1 MQKVDYAKYVD
12 SKQELEKKQQ
22 AVAEELKVVANRFFS
37 TEEGRRY
44 ANQML
49 TAVRYFDVLPSN
61 LSDNDLRYVQAQRDF
76 VNVFLIGLIKKETLI
91 DIIKDRNNGK

>member
-1 MQKVDYAKYVD
+1 MQKVDYAKYID
-12 SKQELEKKQQ
+12 SKKEFEEKQKV
-22 AVAEELKVVANRFFS
+22 VAEELKVIANRFFS
-37 TEEGRRY
+37 TEEGRKY

-91 DIIKDRNNGK
+91 DIMKDRNNGK

>member
-1 MQKVDYAKYVD
+1 MQKVDYAKYID
-12 SKQELEKKQQ
+12 SKKELEEKQK
-22 AVAEELKVVANRFFS
+22 AVAEELKVIANRFFS
-37 TEEGRRY
+37 TEEGRKY

-91 DIIKDRNNGK
+91 DIMKDRNNGK